1 MLKKRDYIPILAIC
15 TRPILA
21 LDQWPSQRTMSGK
34 TLEQVGRSPKVLT
47 NEQFCTY
54 LRIFATSYASQF
66 NKTCLFVIY
75 PIENKHVCESK
86 SLFYLQADA
95 RVHLQ

>member
-54 LRIFATSYASQF
+54 LRIFAQ
-66 NKTCLFVIY
+66 V
-75 PIENKHVCESK
+75 
-86 SLFYLQADA
+86 
-95 RVHLQ
+95 